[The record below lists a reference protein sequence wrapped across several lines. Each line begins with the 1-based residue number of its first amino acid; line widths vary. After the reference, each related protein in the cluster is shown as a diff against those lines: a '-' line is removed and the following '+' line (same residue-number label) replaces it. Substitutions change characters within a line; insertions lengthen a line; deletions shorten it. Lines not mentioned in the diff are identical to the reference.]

1 MRVCNMGVYVKSRME
16 KRENL
21 NIKCKDIYITRGD
34 SAYLAI
40 KVTDKSGNS
49 LNLTENDTINC
60 QVRVD
65 EEAEQVLFTAQLIH
79 REDGSVIW
87 WIRPENTR
95 SLEVAEYVYDIQI
108 ELANGDVFTFVPL
121 SKFILLPEST
131 RKEGD

>member
-1 MRVCNMGVYVKSRME
+1 MGCYIKQRFE
-16 KRENL
+16 KRGDL
-21 NIKCKDIYITRGD
+21 KIKCSDIYITRGD
-34 SAYLAI
+34 SAYLLLEP
-40 KVTDKSGNS
+40 TDKSGNKITVTS
-49 LNLTENDTINC
+49 TDMMNC

-65 EEAEQVLFTAQLIH
+65 EDSSDILFSADILI

-95 SLEVAEYVYDIQI
+95 QLDVKDYVYDIQI
-108 ELANGDVFTFVPL
+108 ELPNGDVFTFIPL